1 MVPLKREDLIT
12 LMEGGY
18 IYLGMGRLEQA
29 REVFEGVACL
39 APESEVPLVAIGSV
53 HFAGKKFDQA
63 IQCYKKALVVKPDS
77 PFVRAYLGEA
87 LFFKGK
93 KEEAMVELKKAATLD
108 PEGKSGGF
116 AQALLDAIQ
125 KGFQPSFKPET
136 ICKGSS

>member
-63 IQCYKKALVVKPDS
+63 IQCYKKALAVKPDS

-93 KEEAMVELKKAATLD
+93 KGEALAELEKASMLD
-108 PEGKSGGF
+108 PNGKSGDFARSLLEAIKNGF
-116 AQALLDAIQ
+116 VPPGQTVAH
-125 KGFQPSFKPET
+125 
-136 ICKGSS
+136 